1 LQFGFKEKM
10 PTTAVVITFDDDY
23 SCLAAVQENLSMD
36 ELNKM
41 VGRNVE
47 FDVSKSKIAKGK
59 ITGVDGDLVQIKWAD
74 VPLGLGQSSM
84 MRIMDP

>member
-1 LQFGFKEKM
+1 M

-23 SCLAAVQENLSMD
+23 SCSGAVQENLSMD
-36 ELNKM
+36 ELQKM

-59 ITGVDGDLVQIKWAD
+59 VVGLEGDLVQIKWSD

-84 MRIMDP
+84 MRIMDS